1 METPPP
7 EPDMAERL
15 PDIAE
20 RLYRELAG
28 LMAVK
33 RIDVWRKDPN
43 QAITFVGKL
52 LDQSERAFAQI
63 SERFAALGYTA
74 MLVQNKDGAHHVFAM
89 RGVAQPQPSR
99 RWVNVVLF
107 LVTVVA
113 VMIAGLSPEADPTNP
128 LWYLSGLP
136 FAVALLGILL
146 AHELAHYF
154 VARRYGS
161 PVSLPY
167 FVPMPLASPFGTMG
181 AVILQKAPMRN
192 RKALFDIGVA
202 GPLAGLIVAVPLLFI
217 GLLFTRVGRP
227 SDFLGPEAA
236 GGVIQEGNSL
246 LYLAAKAIVTGRIL
260 PDANGEDVWLSLPE
274 SPGGPIVFAAWAGL
288 LVTALNLL
296 PIGQLDGGHV
306 AYALLGRRA
315 WTLAYVVL
323 LLLGG
328 LGVYLALIGNPA
340 WPTWLIWAALGLF
353 MGPRHPSPLDDVSP
367 VGGKRVLLGILM
379 AVIFVLTFVP
389 IPLVPVR

>member
-1 METPPP
+1 MDTLSLE
-7 EPDMAERL
+7 
-15 PDIAE
+15 PDIAD
-20 RLYRELAG
+20 RLYRQLAG
-28 LMAVK
+28 LMAVEK
-33 RIDVWRKDPN
+33 TELLRREPN
-43 QAITFVGKL
+43 HAFAFIGRL
-52 LDQSERAFAQI
+52 LDRPEAVFAQV

-74 MLVQNKDGAHHVFAM
+74 WLTEGVQGTHQILAM
-89 RGVAQPQPSR
+89 QGVIQPRPSR
-99 RWVNVVLF
+99 RWVNVALF

-113 VMIAGLSPEADPTNP
+113 VMISGLSPEADPTNP

-136 FAVALLGILL
+136 FAAALLAILL

-167 FVPMPLASPFGTMG
+167 FVPLPLASPFGTMG
-181 AVILQKAPMRN
+181 AVILQKAPMRD
-192 RKALFDIGVA
+192 RRALFDIGVA
-202 GPLAGLIVAVPLLFI
+202 GPLAGLIVALPLLFI

-315 WTLAYVVL
+315 WMLAYVVL
-323 LLLGG
+323 ALLGG

-340 WPTWLIWAALGLF
+340 WPTWLIWTFLGLF
-353 MGPRHPSPLDDVSP
+353 LGPRHPPPLDDVSP
-367 VGGKRVLLGILM
+367 PGRKRMLLGILV
-379 AVIFVLTFVP
+379 AAIFVLTFVP